1 MLKKLLILLFAIAGG
16 TLVYSTQASAVAN
29 AVIDCAVDQN
39 GAGTNAEVEIYVEVA
54 APVSYQVDVT
64 GCDYVCGA
72 GDSTVDTGSCGSA
85 NFVGGGPV
93 SVNFTGYGWLQ
104 AYLPA
109 TYVAERYYVIPDEVD
124 IAFSGEAGDG
134 NVIFT
139 WNAFSAG
146 YIFTIEDEVANKWC
160 SSTVNDA
167 TGTCTISGLENGRE
181 YNFTLKVDFQDGT
194 GGDYVYGTL
203 SVTPQADTTT
213 TSAPTTTTA
222 PTTTLVDDTL
232 VPTGSTTGSSTWL
245 GFILIALGLTAIAF
259 RQRKTN

>member
-1 MLKKLLILLFAIAGG
+1 MLKKLLILSFVIACG
-16 TLVYSTQASAVAN
+16 TLVCSTQASAVAN

-39 GAGTNAEVEIYVEVA
+39 GAGSTDEIETVVSVL

-72 GDSTVDTGSCGSA
+72 GDTTVNTGSCGSA

-109 TYVAERYYVIPDEVD
+109 TYVAERILVVPHESDMSFV
-124 IAFSGEAGDG
+124 AEAGDG
-134 NVIFT
+134 SATFT
-139 WNAFSAG
+139 WNVLDNDFTYYVLPLSSAVSG
-146 YIFTIEDEVANKWC
+146 TC
-160 SSTVNDA
+160 DA
-167 TGTCTISGLENGRE
+167 AAGESTCTINGLTNGTQYQFRLLIAF
-181 YNFTLKVDFQDGT
+181 NDGSDFGHAFN
-194 GGDYVYGTL
+194 
-203 SVTPQADTTT
+203 SVTVTPEGVATTT
-213 TSAPTTTTA
+213 TTTTA

>member
-1 MLKKLLILLFAIAGG
+1 
-16 TLVYSTQASAVAN
+16 
-29 AVIDCAVDQN
+29 
-39 GAGTNAEVEIYVEVA
+39 
-54 APVSYQVDVT
+54 
-64 GCDYVCGA
+64 
-72 GDSTVDTGSCGSA
+72 
-85 NFVGGGPV
+85 
-93 SVNFTGYGWLQ
+93 VNFTGYGWLQ

-124 IAFSGEAGDG
+124 IALSGEAGDG

-181 YNFTLKVDFQDGT
+181 YNFTLKVNFQDGT
-194 GGDYVYGTL
+194 EGNYVYGTL
-203 SVTPQADTTT
+203 SVTPQADT
-213 TSAPTTTTA
+213 TTTTA

-245 GFILIALGLTAIAF
+245 GFILIAFGLTAIAF
-259 RQRKTN
+259 RQRKTY